1 MQTSASSKVINEN
14 VILKNYEKKVKEEVR
29 LINENLFEM
38 LKLLKI
44 DDSSKI
50 YDDLGLNKGSQAEID
65 SFEIEIRSS
74 NLVKSTESLS
84 KIVSDLKDLTILNDF
99 KSINSQI
106 TSHCQFLRM
115 NENDIDI
122 QLRMAKDVLF
132 KLLQDLQNEYYT
144 SRYK

>member
-1 MQTSASSKVINEN
+1 M
-14 VILKNYEKKVKEEVR
+14 
-29 LINENLFEM
+29 
-38 LKLLKI
+38 
-44 DDSSKI
+44 
-50 YDDLGLNKGSQAEID
+50 GLNKGSQAEID

>member
-1 MQTSASSKVINEN
+1 M
-14 VILKNYEKKVKEEVR
+14 
-29 LINENLFEM
+29 
-38 LKLLKI
+38 
-44 DDSSKI
+44 
-50 YDDLGLNKGSQAEID
+50 GLNKSSQAEID

-74 NLVKSTESLS
+74 NLIKSTETLT

-115 NENDIDI
+115 NENEIDL

>member
-1 MQTSASSKVINEN
+1 M
-14 VILKNYEKKVKEEVR
+14 
-29 LINENLFEM
+29 
-38 LKLLKI
+38 
-44 DDSSKI
+44 
-50 YDDLGLNKGSQAEID
+50 GLNKGCQTEID
-65 SFEIEIRSS
+65 SFEIEIRTT

-84 KIVSDLKDLTILNDF
+84 KTVSDLKDLTILNDF

-115 NENDIDI
+115 NENEIDI
-122 QLRMAKDVLF
+122 QLRKAKDVLF